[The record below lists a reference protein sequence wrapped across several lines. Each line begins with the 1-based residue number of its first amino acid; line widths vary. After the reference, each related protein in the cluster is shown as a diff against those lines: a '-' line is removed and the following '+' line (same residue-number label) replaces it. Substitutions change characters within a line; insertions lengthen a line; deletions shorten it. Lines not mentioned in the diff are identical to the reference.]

1 VTAIPRPELQLESAA
16 LPEICA
22 LAGVTPTGAVL
33 LHHRSNA
40 VYRLPE
46 AGVVARLAPDTP
58 LRRDRA
64 CTSIAVCRWL
74 AERAPGLALPP
85 TPGDQPVVA
94 AGVVATLWPFH
105 DTGGQRPGPEVVGQ
119 LLRRLH
125 ALEPPPFAVPEF
137 RPLHRLTEAL
147 TMDDDR
153 AAPALSA
160 DDRVWLRRRVDDV
173 VTEFTATEFP
183 LGRGVVHGD
192 AHDENLVPLPTGW
205 TLIDWDQ
212 TCIGPRE
219 LDLVSGLQDHFHTPE
234 QQRMRLFSAY
244 GYDLTSWPRWPLL
257 RDLTELHALASYI
270 RLAPTKPS
278 AAEELQ
284 RRVRSLR
291 SGDRSVVWQ
300 AIA

>member
-1 VTAIPRPELQLESAA
+1 MTPTPRPELHLESAA

-22 LAGVTPTGAVL
+22 LVGVSPAGAVL

-40 VYRLPE
+40 VYVLPE
-46 AGVVARLAPDTP
+46 AGVVARLAPDTQ

-64 CTSIAVCRWL
+64 RNSVAVCRWL
-74 AERAPGLALPP
+74 AKRDPGLALPP
-85 TPGDQPVVA
+85 VAGDQPVVA
-94 AGVVATLWPFH
+94 AGVVATFWPFH
-105 DTGGQRPGPEVVGQ
+105 DTGGRRPGPEAVGQ

-125 ALEPPPFAVPEF
+125 ALEPPPFALPAF

-147 TMDDDR
+147 AMD
-153 AAPALSA
+153 A
-160 DDRVWLRRRVDDV
+160 DRVTPVLNADNHAWLCVRVDDV
-173 VTEFTATEFP
+173 VDEFGATEFP

-205 TLIDWDQ
+205 ALIDWDQ
-212 TCIGPRE
+212 TCVGPRE
-219 LDLVSGLQDHFHTPE
+219 LDLVSGLPDHFHTPE
-234 QQRMRLFSAY
+234 HQRTRLFSAY
-244 GYDLTSWPRWPLL
+244 GYDLTGWPRWPLL

-270 RLAPTKPS
+270 RLAPAKPS
-278 AAEELQ
+278 AAEELE

-291 SGDRSVVWQ
+291 SGDRSVVWR